1 MRLLPSSR
9 RLLPHAFLGAAIA
22 CMPLPEWLPCHAD
35 GASGSDSQSAVLA
48 DSDGDGVDDS
58 MDCRPVDATTWSV
71 PSEARSLALHGG
83 AATTFTWSGPASPG
97 ASMPLYDLI
106 RSTSGSNFASAIC
119 LVSNTSS
126 TAPAFTDP
134 AIPSPA
140 FFYLVRSKTA
150 CGGSLGTNSSGL
162 PRTGVSCSTA
172 NTSTRSTS
180 NATKGL

>member
-97 ASMPLYDLI
+97 ASMPTLRSHTVHERLEFRLGDLS
-106 RSTSGSNFASAIC
+106 RLQHEQHRAGLHGSG
-119 LVSNTSS
+119 
-126 TAPAFTDP
+126 DP
-134 AIPSPA
+134 VTGLLLPGPIQDRLRRIPRHE
-140 FFYLVRSKTA
+140 L
-150 CGGSLGTNSSGL
+150 
-162 PRTGVSCSTA
+162 
-172 NTSTRSTS
+172 
-180 NATKGL
+180 